1 MANDLAIIEN
11 NLTAIAPEFMQAIP
25 PAIREIM
32 PAERLIRTLM
42 VSLERNERL
51 QQCSMASLVNA
62 AWSAAVL
69 GLEIDGYTGQAFLVP
84 YKIKGVLTA
93 QLQIGYKG
101 FNTLMARS
109 GYTPN
114 SGVYREGDG
123 FDYELGSNPY
133 IKHLPMLGRGSTKR
147 NILAAWASA
156 TPQVGAPMCAVL
168 SIEDV
173 MAVKARSKGAKER
186 ESPWNDMA
194 VGFPAM
200 AEKTAKRR
208 LARQMPLNVV
218 QLASALDTMGEIG
231 RLTHIEPK
239 SRMLVVDQKTV
250 DDPAT
255 LDAEAEK
262 ELVDFD
268 KIYAI
273 RVNSAGKQKQFKSW
287 DECFG
292 TMTARL
298 ENMQVNDLEKFAEW
312 NKEIIQRWQFEHPR
326 EAQSLLD
333 IITLRLEPS
342 EPAEE

>member
-1 MANDLAIIEN
+1 MANDLTIIEN
-11 NLTAIAPEFMQAIP
+11 NLTAIAPELMQAIP
-25 PAIREIM
+25 PAIREIL
-32 PAERLIRTLM
+32 PAERIIRTLM

-51 QQCSMASLVNA
+51 QQCSMPSLVNA

-114 SGVYREGDG
+114 SGVYREGDE
-123 FDYELGSNPY
+123 FEYELGSNPFVRH
-133 IKHLPMLGRGSTKR
+133 KPKLGAGSANR
-147 NILAAWASA
+147 PILAAWATA
-156 TPQVGAPMCAVL
+156 TPQTGAPMCAVL
-168 SIEDV
+168 SVEDV
-173 MAVKARSKGAKER
+173 MAVKARSQGAKKAD
-186 ESPWNDMA
+186 SPWNDIA

-231 RLTHIEPK
+231 RLAHINP
-239 SRMLVVDQKTV
+239 SNRMLTVDQKAIE
-250 DDPAT
+250 DPAA
-255 LDAEAEK
+255 LDAEAEA

-268 KIYAI
+268 EIYAI
-273 RVNSAGKQKQFKSW
+273 QVNSAGKQKQFKSW

-292 TMTARL
+292 TVKARL
-298 ENMQVNDLEKFAEW
+298 ENMALADLEKFAEW
-312 NKEIIQRWQFEHPR
+312 NKEIIQQWQFKRPR

-333 IITLRLEPS
+333 IITLRLDKS